1 MITEGGANA
10 FGLSLALTNKT
21 KTELPDDE
29 TDVAEE
35 REVLEEMRQEQLQQ
49 EVNLMV
55 NQIGKM
61 NQPLG

>member
-1 MITEGGANA
+1 MITEGGSNA

-21 KTELPDDE
+21 EMKLSDGEMDA
-29 TDVAEE
+29 AEE
-35 REVLEEMRQEQLQQ
+35 QEILEEARQEQLQQ

-55 NQIGKM
+55 NQIGKI